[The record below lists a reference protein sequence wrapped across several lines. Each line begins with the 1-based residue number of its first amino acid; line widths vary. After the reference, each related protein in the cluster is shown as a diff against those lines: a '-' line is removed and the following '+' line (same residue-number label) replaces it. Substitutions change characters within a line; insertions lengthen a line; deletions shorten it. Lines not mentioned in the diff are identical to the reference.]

1 MPRWLVLTIDL
12 GFLATFAVLVG
23 LPIATVAIAFEL
35 WSPALGPARWLL
47 LPLLALAALLLLLAE
62 VAVLHRI
69 LPRASPGTHRVPSLP
84 VLGWLLRFW
93 LQRVV
98 AQPAWS
104 QILVGSS
111 ILRWIAFRAL
121 GCRLPFTTM
130 MSSDAAIS
138 EAYLVTVG
146 RGVLLGTQSSVLAH
160 LFVGD
165 TLVLAP
171 VTIENDAQIYA
182 SAMIGPGCRIGAR
195 AIVGAGVMLGPG
207 TTLGAGASL
216 GMGVRAVRDVTL
228 GEGARVGPGATLLRG
243 AIVAPGEVVPAGAVR
258 GPPAS
263 AQVEGGN
270 IRDSAQPPPGAPT
283 ATPDPT

>member
-1 MPRWLVLTIDL
+1 MPRWLVIAIDL
-12 GFLATFAVLVG
+12 GFLAAFATLVG
-23 LPIATVAIAFEL
+23 LPIAAVAIAFEL

-69 LPRASPGTHRVPSLP
+69 LPRAAPGTHRVPSLP

-104 QILVGSS
+104 QIIVGSS
-111 ILRWIAFRAL
+111 ILRWLALRAL
-121 GCRLPFTTM
+121 GCRLPLTTM
-130 MSSDAAIS
+130 MSSDASIS

-146 RGVLLGTQSSVLAH
+146 RGVLFGTQSSVLAH

-165 TLVLAP
+165 NLVLAP
-171 VTIENDAQIYA
+171 VILHDGAQIYA
-182 SAMIGPGCRIGAR
+182 GAMIGPGCRIGAR
-195 AIVGAGVMLGPG
+195 AIIGVGVTLGPNTNVGAD
-207 TTLGAGASL
+207 ASL
-216 GMGVRAVRDVTL
+216 GMGTSTVRDVTI

-243 AIVAPGEVVPAGAVR
+243 AVVAPGEIVPAGAVR
-258 GPPAS
+258 GPPSDA
-263 AQVEGGN
+263 EGGG
-270 IRDSAQPPPGAPT
+270 RAVSGPASPPPEAPA